1 MEPRTQIGMGT
12 CIAAT
17 DVAKAM
23 SVKKERKGKTEK
35 QIDSQKDKKAGPT
48 KIFFTEGNE
57 GNEVLRV
64 DLVDLVDGEVSGLGG
79 EHFSR
84 TRTMGRRCR
93 LFAEARGAAVD

>member
-1 MEPRTQIGMGT
+1 MADKTARPGRRFTQIGMGT

-17 DVAKAM
+17 DVVKAM
-23 SVKKERKGKTEK
+23 SVKKERK
-35 QIDSQKDKKAGPT
+35 
-48 KIFFTEGNE
+48 E

-64 DLVDLVDGEVSGLGG
+64 DGVDLVDLVDLVDGVEGEVSGAGG

-84 TRTMGRRCR
+84 TRTIGRRCR